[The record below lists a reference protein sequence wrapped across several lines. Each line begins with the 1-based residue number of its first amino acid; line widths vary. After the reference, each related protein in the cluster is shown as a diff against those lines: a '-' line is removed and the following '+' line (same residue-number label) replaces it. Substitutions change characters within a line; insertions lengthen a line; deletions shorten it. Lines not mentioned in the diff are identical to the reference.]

1 MGEYNI
7 QEIKSLAASFDK
19 IEVYR
24 KKIMEFQKQLRKKEI
39 AGVVCMKPQNTFYL
53 SGFNPVL
60 YSHPVIVIVPAE
72 GEAVLLV
79 HCLRAE
85 HARLEACVRLFAG
98 NGTSTVSELV
108 MKEISSPSS
117 NTAT

>member
-85 HARLEACVRLFAG
+85 QIGRAHV
-98 NGTSTVSELV
+98 
-108 MKEISSPSS
+108 
-117 NTAT
+117 